1 MKRILSLILLATL
14 LCTAML
20 SVYADE
26 PVLISEE
33 ETVVM
38 PEPVSDKMLVE
49 GVVKEVNEEQI
60 VLEDF
65 ALNIGEQTLVAGTD
79 LVPVEVKEGDLVT
92 AVVSTLTTRS
102 LPPQAFAF
110 YVIVKKDAMDNAPI
124 YMTVEKIEE
133 GMIYSQDGSYE
144 VTYEN
149 VEVAMY
155 KTKNIVKAEELT
167 KGSEIFVYA
176 DMMTMSI
183 PALVNPQKIVI
194 MSIAQHSKAEALNQQ
209 GILLGTE
216 KGLELERE
224 VSRAEAVTLI
234 WRTAPSAKMV
244 FESDFED
251 VPKTHWAYSNISWA
265 FETKIVNGIGDNKF
279 APERSVTAKELAMML
294 LNASGETVEF
304 ENAFEVAFEKGFVT
318 EEDGIEEDDVLTREA
333 TAMMIYNYINR

>member
-1 MKRILSLILLATL
+1 MKRILALILLVSVL
-14 LCTAML
+14 GSAMFT
-20 SVYADE
+20 VFADE

-33 ETVVM
+33 EAVVM

-49 GVVKEVNEEQI
+49 GVVKEVTEEQI

-65 ALNIGEQTLVAGTD
+65 ALNIGEQTLIAGTD

-92 AVVSTLTTRS
+92 AVVSTMTTRS

-124 YMTVEKIEE
+124 YMTVEKVEE

-183 PALVNPQKIVI
+183 PALVNPQKIVV
-194 MSIAQHSKAEALNQQ
+194 MSVAQPSKAEILNQQ

-234 WRTAPSAKMV
+234 WRTTPSNRMV
-244 FESDFED
+244 YKSNFED
-251 VPKTHWAYSNISWA
+251 VSETHWAYSNISWA
-265 FETKIVNGIGDNKF
+265 YETKIVNGIGDNKF
-279 APERSVTAKELAMML
+279 APDRSVTAKELAMML
-294 LNASGETVEF
+294 LNAIGETVGF
-304 ENAFEVAFEKGFVT
+304 ENAFEVACEKGFVT
-318 EEDGIEEDDVLTREA
+318 EDDGIMEDDVLTREA